1 MSIQTA
7 LLAGG
12 CFWCIESS
20 FSRLKGVKQAVS
32 GYSGGDEADA
42 TYKQVC
48 SGQTEHAEVVQV
60 EFDDSVIQ
68 YSQILDVF
76 FFLHDPTQLNR
87 QGNDIG
93 PQYRSAIF
101 YTNEAQKQQALDK
114 ISVLEDSSQFE
125 QKIVTQVSAAMPFYP
140 AESYHQGYFDENPN
154 QGYCQYIIA
163 PKMAKFTQTFS
174 HLLAE

>member
-7 LLAGG
+7 ILAGG

-20 FSRLKGVKQAVS
+20 FSRLKGVKQAIS
-32 GYSGGDEADA
+32 GYCGGEKIDA

-48 SGQTEHAEVVQV
+48 TGQTAHAEVVLV
-60 EFDDSVIQ
+60 EFDDSVIEFQ
-68 YSQILDVF
+68 QILDVF

-114 ISVLEDSSQFE
+114 ISALEASGQFE
-125 QKIVTQVSAAMPFYP
+125 QKIVTEVTEAMPFYP
-140 AESYHQGYFDENPN
+140 AEAYHQGYFDENPS
-154 QGYCQYIIA
+154 QGYCQFIIA
-163 PKMAKFTQTFS
+163 PKMAKFSQTFS
-174 HLLAE
+174 HLLAD

>member
-7 LLAGG
+7 ILAGG

-20 FSRLKGVKQAVS
+20 FSRLKGVNKAIS
-32 GYSGGDEADA
+32 GYCGGTEADA

-48 SGQTEHAEVVQV
+48 SGQTEHAEVVQL
-60 EFDDSVIQ
+60 EFDDSQIDYQ
-68 YSQILDVF
+68 QILDVF

-114 ISVLEDSSQFE
+114 ISELEQSAQFA
-125 QKIVTQVSAAMPFYP
+125 QQIVTEVTAAKPFYP
-140 AESYHQGYFDENPN
+140 AEAYHQGYFDENPN
-154 QGYCQYIIA
+154 QGYCQYVIA
-163 PKMAKFTQTFS
+163 PKMAKFTETFA
-174 HLLAE
+174 HLIEN